1 MNQHSK
7 PLKDFTPT
15 QILQIVNWGSEK
27 LNLPSNVLEQETTK
41 IIFEQGQYKSY
52 LVGAD
57 VNGHIVKPLNV
68 K

>member
-27 LNLPSNVLEQETTK
+27 LNLPASTMEADTTK
-41 IIFEQGQYKSY
+41 IVVQEMEGGKVW
-52 LVGAD
+52 LTEVN
-57 VNGHIVKPLNV
+57 VNGKIVRP
-68 K
+68 